1 MESNLKNFERNDRY
15 TVFLITLI
23 SPGVPLLFLNITVFQ
38 WSISFMELWFLY
50 YRALVSVSQR
60 TDGYVCACVRVC
72 VYVFVCDASWNCVS
86 SLCRG
91 HTIFLSIFPILAY
104 MLLKHLKYFSKV
116 LCEVWKSLSH
126 VWLFVTPWTVACQV
140 PLSMESSELYPWSG

>member
-38 WSISFMELWFLY
+38 WSLSFTELWFLY

-60 TDGYVCACVRVC
+60 TDVYVCVC
-72 VYVFVCDASWNCVS
+72 VCVCVWCFMKLCVIPVQGPYYLSQYLSNFSIYVAEAFKVFFK
-86 SLCRG
+86 SL
-91 HTIFLSIFPILAY
+91 IY
-104 MLLKHLKYFSKV
+104 
-116 LCEVWKSLSH
+116 EVWKSLSH
-126 VWLFVTPWTVACQV
+126 VWLFVTPWTIAFQV
-140 PLSMESSELYPWSG
+140 PLSMESMELYPCSG